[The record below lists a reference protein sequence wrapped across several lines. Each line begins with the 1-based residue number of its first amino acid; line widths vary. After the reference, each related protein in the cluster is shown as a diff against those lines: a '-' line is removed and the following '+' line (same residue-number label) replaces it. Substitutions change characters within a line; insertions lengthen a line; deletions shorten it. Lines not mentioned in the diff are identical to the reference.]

1 VPGVA
6 RRQDRRLSDPAT
18 VEHLGAGLPAVS
30 QSTGGG
36 APIRECVGASP
47 LLLTAHTSKLRP
59 LEEHPRPP
67 SLPRREVDVTVK
79 IAVEVHR
86 AAKLAAIARGMPLFA
101 FVEEA
106 LREKLARTE
115 GSTET

>member
-1 VPGVA
+1 MP
-6 RRQDRRLSDPAT
+6 
-18 VEHLGAGLPAVS
+18 
-30 QSTGGG
+30 
-36 APIRECVGASP
+36 
-47 LLLTAHTSKLRP
+47 KLRP

-86 AAKLAAIARGMPLFA
+86 AAKLAAVARGMPLFA